1 MEHAVTSIVED
12 PELIQ
17 KRRGQIVQAATQ
29 LFSAQGFYQTTI
41 KEIAKLANISPGLV
55 YQYVREKSDVLLLVL
70 LDVLEAYAR
79 DIPAALAG
87 VEDPLERLTTAF
99 AAYCHVVDK
108 HRAATILAY
117 RSTKSLPPEKRAL
130 VQQKEI
136 ETNQWIGRE
145 IDNCI
150 KCGLLQPVGG
160 DILTYQLVMIAHGW
174 ALKSWH
180 LKTLTDVDS
189 YIRQTLDT
197 VFLGLLTPQ
206 GKKRFAALA
215 E

>member
-12 PELIQ
+12 PDLIQ
-17 KRRGQIVQAATQ
+17 KRRGQIVEAATQ
-29 LFSAQGFYQTTI
+29 LFAAQGFYQTTI

-79 DIPAALAG
+79 DIPAALAQ
-87 VEDPLERLTTAF
+87 VEDPLQRLMTAIT
-99 AAYCHVVDK
+99 AYCHVVDK
-108 HRAATILAY
+108 HRAATVLAY

-130 VQQKEI
+130 VQQKET

-145 IDNCI
+145 INNCI
-150 KCGLLQPVGG
+150 KCGLLQPIDG

-174 ALKSWH
+174 ALKSWY
-180 LKTLTDVDS
+180 LKSRTDVDA

-215 E
+215 G